1 MERVAGA
8 RGPILPVCFRV
19 LSLLLLL
26 VSGSPVSAQ
35 KGPDPVEDDY
45 YYARGLDRKG
55 HVDLAIQEYQK
66 FLRRHKGH
74 ARTAEVLYLLGVA
87 AHKVGDFSLG
97 EKTLKQLTDTHK
109 DFSFL
114 AEALF
119 RRGDCL
125 FKLERLEE
133 AATAYGTAA
142 GLGGKDGYLADQG
155 LYWQGEALFRAGNHA
170 GCVKALEK
178 LRKTHPRS
186 KYLKDGLLTLGYAH
200 YHLDAGAVALE
211 VFEEILR
218 RFPGGHEAPEA
229 LYWKGASCLKAGML
243 EAAARAFETFVNH
256 YPRHDHRMAAIES
269 LGWARFGV
277 EDFRGA
283 ARAYDLLAREVP
295 VARASKPLLQ
305 AARARYH
312 GKAFEEARSQAEK
325 VLGRGGPEAARGGYL
340 AALSALALKDSSG
353 AVALFKRALE
363 AGADP
368 ALRTKILIHAAG
380 ALYDLDQWIES
391 AASYDAALA
400 GPEIGDLAGQ
410 ALFHAGLAFHRA
422 GELDRAEARF
432 NSLIQKHP
440 KSPWVSGARFGLAE
454 NAYKAGDYPRA
465 AGRYRKYLLL
475 HGRDEAR
482 EDVSDY
488 KAEAYFKLGCAC
500 YHAGDRK
507 GTVDALQHY
516 LASDPE
522 GPFVAEVH
530 YYLGRAFLDLGQP
543 GPACDQFR
551 RCAGA
556 HPKSEFAARSIL
568 ALGRVAAAAGKEEE
582 ALGHF
587 DRLKKGVPG
596 SDVYA
601 SARFNA
607 ARVHLDG
614 GDLKKAE
621 AELTKTLE
629 SSRDPDLRARALFS
643 LAKVLVR
650 TDHFREAV
658 ARARSVLAMEGGTLH
673 AEAQEILGF
682 ALLKAGK
689 TEEALKTFAVFLKR
703 YPRHGL
709 APFVKL
715 NRGIALGRIKDHAGA
730 AAILK
735 VLDRDHP
742 GFARGDHVLYHLGL
756 SMAAQKDPGAM
767 VKAFTALLTRR
778 PGSTLV
784 PEVRFRLG
792 EHFYDLGRFKEA
804 TGHFRAVNEAGT
816 PDPDLGARA
825 RYKEAW
831 CGVKLKKKEEA
842 AAAFDHLA
850 GDHPRSRLRGESL
863 FQAGLCLL
871 ECGRAREGLER
882 LSAMVQAYPHHQL
895 LSRAQV
901 KAGIC
906 CLNLEKWTEALSWFG
921 AARKG
926 HVEAVDLPRV
936 HHGIGVASQ
945 NLGRFDSAIQAF
957 EAVAMRYEGGLA
969 AECQFRI
976 GQCHAARKD
985 PAAAVGAW
993 LKVSILHEHPDWVPR
1008 SLLEAG
1014 KICLASGQNARA
1026 VKVFEELIRK
1036 HPDSPWIKE
1045 ARRLLKTARSP
1056 RK

>member
-1 MERVAGA
+1 
-8 RGPILPVCFRV
+8 
-19 LSLLLLL
+19 
-26 VSGSPVSAQ
+26 
-35 KGPDPVEDDY
+35 
-45 YYARGLDRKG
+45 
-55 HVDLAIQEYQK
+55 VDLAIQEYQK
-66 FLRRHKGH
+66 FLKRHKGH

-87 AHKVGDFSLG
+87 AHKVGDFALG
-97 EKTLKQLTDTHK
+97 EKTLKRLTDTHK

-125 FKLERLEE
+125 LKLKRFQE

-155 LYWQGEALFRAGNHA
+155 LYWQGEALFRAGDHA
-170 GCVKALEK
+170 GCVTALTK

-200 YHLDAGAVALE
+200 YHLDAGEAALE

-218 RFPGGHEAPEA
+218 RFPGGPETPEA
-229 LYWKGASCLKAGML
+229 LYWKGASCLKAGKL
-243 EAAARAFETFVNH
+243 EAAAQAFETFVNQ
-256 YPRHDHRMAAIES
+256 YPRHDHRLAAIES
-269 LGWARFGV
+269 LGWARFGLD
-277 EDFRGA
+277 DFRGA
-283 ARAYDLLAREVP
+283 ARAYDLLAREVSA
-295 VARASKPLLQ
+295 ARTSKALLQ

-312 GKAFEEARSQAEK
+312 GKAFEEARRQAVK
-325 VLGRGGPEAARGGYL
+325 VLDRGGSEAARGGYL
-340 AALSALALKDSSG
+340 AALSALALKDPSG
-353 AVALFKRALE
+353 AVALFKRTLE
-363 AGADP
+363 TGADA
-368 ALRTKILIHAAG
+368 ALRPKILMHAAG
-380 ALYDLDQWIES
+380 ALYDLDRWIES

-400 GPEIGDLAGQ
+400 CPKIGGQADQ

-432 NSLIQKHP
+432 NTLIQKHP
-440 KSPWVSGARFGLAE
+440 GSPWVAGARFGLAE

-465 AGRYRKYLLL
+465 AGRYRNYLQV
-475 HGRDEAR
+475 HGRDKAR
-482 EDVSDY
+482 EGVEGVEGVTDY

-522 GPFVAEVH
+522 GPFVAEVR
-530 YYLGRAFLDLGQP
+530 YYLGRAFLDLKQP
-543 GPACDQFR
+543 GPACNQFR
-551 RCAGA
+551 RCARE
-556 HPKSEFAARSIL
+556 HPKSEYAGRSIL
-568 ALGRVAAAAGKEEE
+568 ALGRVAAAAGKEKE

-596 SDVYA
+596 SDVFA
-601 SARFNA
+601 SARFSA
-607 ARVHLDG
+607 ARVHLEG

-621 AELTKTLE
+621 AELTKTLDTTRE
-629 SSRDPDLRARALFS
+629 PDLRARALFS

-650 TDHFREAV
+650 TDRFREAV

-673 AEAQEILGF
+673 GEAQEILGF
-682 ALLKAGK
+682 ALLKAGELK
-689 TEEALKTFAVFLKR
+689 EALDAFAVFLKR

-709 APFVKL
+709 APYVKL

-730 AAILK
+730 AAGLK
-735 VLDRDHP
+735 ALDRDHP
-742 GFARGDHVLYHLGL
+742 DFDRKDHVLYHLGL
-756 SMAAQKDPGAM
+756 SMEAQKDAEAM
-767 VKAFTALLTRR
+767 VKAFTTLLARR
-778 PGSTLV
+778 PKSALV

-792 EHFYDLGRFKEA
+792 EHFYDLERFAEA
-804 TGHFRAVNEAGT
+804 AGHYRAVNEAGT
-816 PDPDLGARA
+816 PDKDLGARA

-831 CGVKLKKKEEA
+831 CGVKLLKKGEA
-842 AAAFDHLA
+842 ATAFDLLA
-850 GDHPRSRLRGESL
+850 RDHPRSRFRGEAL

-871 ECGRAREGLER
+871 ECGRAKEGLVR
-882 LSAMVQAYPHHQL
+882 LSALIQAYPHHQL
-895 LSRAQV
+895 LGRARV
-901 KAGIC
+901 KAGLC
-906 CLNLEKWTEALSWFG
+906 CLKLEQWSEALSWFS

-926 HVEAVDLPRV
+926 KVEAVDLPRV
-936 HHGIGVASQ
+936 HHGSGVACQ

-957 EAVAMRYEGGLA
+957 EAVALRYEGGLA

-985 PAAAVGAW
+985 PAAALGAW

-1014 KICLASGQNARA
+1014 KVCLASGQNARA
-1026 VKVFEELIRK
+1026 QKVFEELIRK